1 MIGTLLIAALI
12 NRRFDRDRTPNRDG
26 DFHGLNFDS
35 INALGLSGSGIA
47 IHQKPTVFAAETG
60 LPIQIQVARTRVS
73 SVGSNGMVTNSGL
86 QNIITSIFADVQ
98 IMFP

>member
-60 LPIQIQVARTRVS
+60 LPIQVARTRVS

>member
-1 MIGTLLIAALI
+1 MIGTPLIAALI
-12 NRRFDRDRTPNRDG
+12 NRRFDRDRAPNRDG

-35 INALGLSGSGIA
+35 INALGRSRSRIA
-47 IHQKPTVFAAETG
+47 IHKEPTVFAAETG
-60 LPIQIQVARTRVS
+60 LPIQVARTCVS

-86 QNIITSIFADVQ
+86 QDIITSILADIQ